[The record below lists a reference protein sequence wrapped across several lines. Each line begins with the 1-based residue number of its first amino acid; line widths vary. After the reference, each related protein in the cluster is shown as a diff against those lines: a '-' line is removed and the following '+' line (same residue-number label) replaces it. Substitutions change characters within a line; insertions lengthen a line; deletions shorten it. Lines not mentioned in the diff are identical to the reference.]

1 MFYRYVEIPEGNPPG
16 KKKQTWSRPAIPA
29 VSMAIEW
36 KNIFGQTH
44 IYMYNIYITIII
56 FIKKYIYLFI
66 YRVLYYSIW
75 IDLVDMWFNPLLVDI

>member
-1 MFYRYVEIPEGNPPG
+1 MLKYQRVTPQE

>member
-1 MFYRYVEIPEGNPPG
+1 MLKYQRVTPQE

-44 IYMYNIYITIII
+44 IYICIIYIYNYNIYN
-56 FIKKYIYLFI
+56 I

>member
-1 MFYRYVEIPEGNPPG
+1 
-16 KKKQTWSRPAIPA
+16 
-29 VSMAIEW
+29 
-36 KNIFGQTH
+36 
-44 IYMYNIYITIII
+44 MYNIYITIII